1 VNCPWCSFSGPPRAL
16 HAHLAEAHPDG
27 VRFEERMGRSFYAL
41 TCPVCG
47 DGYEHQ
53 IKPRGRDPSF
63 VAEYQ
68 DQIRLVAFDMLVNHL
83 MAEHGE
89 GVEGGEPEETVEE
102 VDAPTGPAVGGGG
115 SGVSPD
121 TSGGPE
127 WLVQAR
133 QQAAE
138 GRRPAEGQK
147 G

>member
-1 VNCPWCSFSGPPRAL
+1 VNCPWCSFSGTPRGL
-16 HAHLAEAHPDG
+16 HAHLAEAHPEG

-53 IKPRGRDPSF
+53 IKPRGRDPTF

-68 DQIRLVAFDMLVNHL
+68 GQIRLVAFDMLVNHL

-89 GVEGGEPEETVEE
+89 GVEGGPGEAAGEDE
-102 VDAPTGPAVGGGG
+102 VAARPRPAG
-115 SGVSPD
+115 
-121 TSGGPE
+121 GGPE

-133 QQAAE
+133 REAAQRAE
-138 GRRPAEGQK
+138 GPEAPDRER
-147 G
+147 